1 MIITSLTA
9 ENFRKYER
17 LHLHNLP
24 ERGLLAIIGSNES
37 GKSSIGDAIQFG
49 LFGRTD
55 QIAPEEASK
64 LIRWGDEQATIT
76 LKLQHRGHEYRLI
89 RSVNQAGDTM
99 ATLFSTEEGLTLAD
113 TPEAVERQFKSL
125 LGYNYKAFVQS
136 FYWSQQSTKQTHGDA
151 DNLRALAGLR
161 EHAHLNEQLQ
171 TENRERLRTIEEMET
186 HLKDSQTELEA
197 LHIDNKRLPQL
208 ETIGTAL
215 ETRQQHF
222 LQLAQKVD
230 KEAEIYPDNHERFH
244 YFRQRFDR
252 ISIWTKLSLLIFI
265 AALLTGVFFMFAP
278 SLGSTLLANVENNLR
293 ETIGRTAIRVA
304 SITALIS
311 AILLIYG
318 WWLDARHMSP
328 LRKQARNLSSA
339 LQEALHLTNTPASE
353 QLGGD
358 AGQYLLQTQT
368 DMPNRSSE
376 HPDIAVIPEWAKSAE
391 RYETYPSNISS
402 IADAVNISMENRNR
416 EFGGYLKTL
425 HADMETE
432 HSSISQHEQVQA
444 KIDQQEEALEHIRRD
459 RVVFDTAIDLL
470 QRSGG
475 HSVGRFNQ
483 LVRSR
488 CQELL
493 RNFTDGH
500 YESLEIAPDFSLK
513 VMSQTKGDH
522 LDFSEISAGTQRQIA
537 LAMRIAVAN
546 ALADNT
552 RTSTQFLFLDEP
564 LAFFDP
570 ERTASTLNSLQE
582 KSNGAVSQI
591 WVTAQTLPDHMHF
604 TQVIT
609 CPQGSPILEA

>member
-1 MIITSLTA
+1 MIITSLIA

-17 LHLHNLP
+17 LHLKDLP
-24 ERGLLAIIGSNES
+24 ERGLLAVIGSNES

-55 QIAPEEASK
+55 LVPPEETAK
-64 LIRWGDEQATIT
+64 LIRWGTDQTTVT
-76 LKLQHRGHEYRLI
+76 LKLQHRDHEYRLI

-113 TPEAVERQFKSL
+113 TPEATERQLKSL

-136 FYWSQQSTKQTHGDA
+136 FYWSQQSTKVKQGDS
-151 DNLRALAGLR
+151 DNLRSLAGLR
-161 EHAHLNEQLQ
+161 EHAHLSDQLQ
-171 TENRERLRTIEEMET
+171 SENRERLQTIEDMNIQ
-186 HLKDSQTELEA
+186 LKESQAELET
-197 LHIDNKRLPQL
+197 LNIDDERLPKL
-208 ETIGTAL
+208 EGIGTAL
-215 ETRQQHF
+215 EERQQHF

-230 KEAEIYPDNHERFH
+230 KEADAYPTNHQRFH
-244 YFRQRFDR
+244 HVRQRFDR
-252 ISIWTKLSLLIFI
+252 ASFWTKLSLLIFI
-265 AALLTGVFFMFAP
+265 IALLTGVFFLFAP
-278 SLGSTLLANVENNLR
+278 SMGSALLANIENSLR
-293 ETIGRTAIRVA
+293 ESIGRTAIRIA

-318 WWLDARHMSP
+318 WWLDARHMNP
-328 LRKQARNLSSA
+328 LRKQARSLSSA
-339 LQEALHLTNTPASE
+339 MQEALHLTNTPASE

-368 DMPNRSSE
+368 DMPDRSSD

-391 RYETYPSNISS
+391 RYETYPANISS
-402 IADAVNISMENRNR
+402 IADAVNVSMENRNR

-425 HADMETE
+425 YSDVDAEQANL
-432 HSSISQHEQVQA
+432 SQRDQMIA
-444 KIDQQEEALEHIRRD
+444 RIDQQADALEHIRRD
-459 RVVFDTAIDLL
+459 RVVFDTAINLL
-470 QRSGG
+470 QRSGS
-475 HSVGRFNQ
+475 HAISRFNQ

-493 RNFTDGH
+493 RKFTDGH
-500 YESLEIAPDFSLK
+500 YESLEIAPDFNLK
-513 VMSQTKGDH
+513 VMSQTKGGH

-546 ALADNT
+546 ALADSTHT
-552 RTSTQFLFLDEP
+552 RAQFLFLDEP

-582 KSNGAVSQI
+582 NSSGAVSQI
-591 WVTAQTLPDHMHF
+591 WLTAQTLPSNINF
-604 TQVIT
+604 THVIT
-609 CPQGSPILEA
+609 CPQGSPILET